1 MNLPVELVEKAV
13 ENLTTNAPDVDLL
26 VVLCLIFARLIAL
39 VIRTRNNG
47 K

>member
-1 MNLPVELVEKAV
+1 MDLPVELVEKAI
-13 ENLTTNAPDVDLL
+13 ENLTTNAPELVVL
-26 VVLCLIFARLIAL
+26 VVLCFIFARLIAL